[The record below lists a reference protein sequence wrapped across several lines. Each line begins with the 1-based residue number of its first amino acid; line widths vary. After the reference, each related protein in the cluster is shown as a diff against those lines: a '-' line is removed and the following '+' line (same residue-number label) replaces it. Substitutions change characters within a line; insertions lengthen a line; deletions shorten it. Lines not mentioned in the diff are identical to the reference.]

1 MTRDE
6 LINHLALNATQEDI
20 DRHRK
25 WRDNA
30 AGGSRKLTDITI
42 EKARFL
48 YAKAMLDAR
57 DDVFSTVSPTA
68 PERGRT

>member
-6 LINHLALNATQEDI
+6 LINHLALNATDEDI

-25 WRDNA
+25 WRDNP

-57 DDVFSTVSPTA
+57 DEVFSTVSQLA
-68 PERGRT
+68 PEGKQT